1 MDRRRDGLISLI
13 AIFVVLA
20 RTGLAAP
27 PAPIGIKLTWFLSNP
42 IAILILLEGIALL
55 PDKPRQAGS

>member
-13 AIFVVLA
+13 ATFVVLA

-55 PDKPRQAGS
+55 PDKHRQAGS